1 MNNKTALITGASSGI
16 GKHLA
21 NLFAKDGYSIVGVAD
36 KEDELNIVA
45 DKLRSEY
52 DTDVEEIAAD
62 LVEEGVPEQIINQLQ
77 AKGIEIDALVN
88 NAGVGERGKFHE
100 IDLEAAIRILR
111 TNVEAI
117 LRLTSPLLRNMV
129 SRGSGKILNTGSIAG
144 FEPSPLMSVYYA
156 SKAFVV
162 SFSEAI
168 HQEVKDSGV
177 TVTVLC
183 PGPTDTDWFNRAD
196 AEGSWVT
203 DLDNM
208 WMEPEEVAKAG
219 YEALMEG
226 DDIIVPGYKNKVLT
240 FKRRIMPKSLQA
252 AVNKQLWEV
261 E

>member
-1 MNNKTALITGASSGI
+1 MKNEVTGASSGI
-16 GKHLA
+16 GKHLTY
-21 NLFAKDGYSIVGVAD
+21 LFAKDGYSIVGVAD
-36 KEDELNIVA
+36 KEDELNSVS
-45 DKLRSEY
+45 DKIKSEY
-52 DTDVEEIAAD
+52 GVDVEVIAAD
-62 LVEEGVPEQIINQLQ
+62 LAQEGIPEQVVNQLQ
-77 AKGIEIDALVN
+77 AKGIEIDILVN

-111 TNVEAI
+111 TNVEAV
-117 LRLTSPLLRNMV
+117 LRLTSPLLKNMV
-129 SRGSGKILNTGSIAG
+129 SRGRGKILNTGSVAG

-183 PGPTDTDWFNRAD
+183 PGPTDTDWFDRAD
-196 AEGSWVT
+196 AEDSWVT
-203 DLDNM
+203 ALDSI

-226 DDIIVPGYKNKVLT
+226 DDIVVPGYQNKVLT

-252 AVNKQLWEV
+252 NINKQLWEV
-261 E
+261 NE